1 MYILGNR
8 FTCEQSGT
16 VSDHLPRK
24 GYVAPCHLFKKKSS
38 KDFFFAA
45 LILISTKNPNIYAC
59 KNV

>member
-38 KDFFFAA
+38 KDFFFCCFNTNQHQE
-45 LILISTKNPNIYAC
+45 S
-59 KNV
+59 